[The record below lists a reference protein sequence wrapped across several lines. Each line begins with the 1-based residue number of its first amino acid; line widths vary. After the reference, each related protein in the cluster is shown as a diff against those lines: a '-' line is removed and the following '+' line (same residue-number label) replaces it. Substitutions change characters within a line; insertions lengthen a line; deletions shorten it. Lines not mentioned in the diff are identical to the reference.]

1 VHEHTDTQRATSLLV
16 PACQV
21 QLAVRPRGRFP
32 PCFALLSAMLPTAAP
47 ERGLLSPRGG
57 ARGRSAKKVRA
68 GDRVCK
74 AGPCCRCCTP
84 CRRAPPA
91 ALTLAAAARAE
102 PARVAR
108 HVAGGARERRRRRR
122 RRSFGVACVVLRAP
136 AGRVHAPVQ
145 RRARLH
151 HRRRRHRAAAARAGC
166 VHRARPCRSSLP
178 LPAHVLTTHRARA
191 ASDASARA
199 SEDAMARAARVSVHS
214 GAGMPP
220 KSPCKSPRLSAST
233 AALLSPGR
241 LVRNPAAAAAAA
253 ALVRWHPP
261 PHCVF
266 CCIALHPHCSR

>member
-91 ALTLAAAARAE
+91 ALTLASAARAE

-122 RRSFGVACVVLRAP
+122 RRSFGVPGIVLRAP

-145 RRARLH
+145 RRARH
-151 HRRRRHRAAAARAGC
+151 HRHRRHRAAATRAGC
-166 VHRARPCRSSLP
+166 VRRARPCRSSP
-178 LPAHVLTTHRARA
+178 PACRHMF
-191 ASDASARA
+191 S
-199 SEDAMARAARVSVHS
+199 RAARPRSLRCLRARLRGRH
-214 GAGMPP
+214 GARRARVGAQ
-220 KSPCKSPRLSAST
+220 RRRH
-233 AALLSPGR
+233 AAQVALQ
-241 LVRNPAAAAAAA
+241 VAAAERLHRRAAQPGPPRAQPRGSGGSRSTGALAFAA
-253 ALVRWHPP
+253 ALRFL
-261 PHCVF
+261 PHC
-266 CCIALHPHCSR
+266 AASACSR